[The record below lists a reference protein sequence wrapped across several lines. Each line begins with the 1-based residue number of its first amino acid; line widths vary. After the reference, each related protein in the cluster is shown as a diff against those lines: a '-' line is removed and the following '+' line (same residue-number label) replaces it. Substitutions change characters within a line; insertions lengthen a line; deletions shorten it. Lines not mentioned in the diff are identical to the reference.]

1 MFNHAELLALLTEI
15 FFHLNYLIL
24 FFSVFYLCTW
34 TTMKT
39 AHSFYSK
46 VCLVSKE
53 VIAI

>member
-1 MFNHAELLALLTEI
+1 MFTHAELLSFFTEI

-24 FFSVFYLCTW
+24 FFLVFYLCTW
-34 TTMKT
+34 ATMKT

-46 VCLVSKE
+46 VCLVSKG